1 MRENRRT
8 LLAGPANE
16 GQVRRAQ
23 VGIVAAYIHQLS
35 QRHRDPRAPRLD
47 AEAST
52 GAREGG

>member
-35 QRHRDPRAPRLD
+35 QRHRDPRAPSLD
-47 AEAST
+47 AERST
-52 GAREGG
+52 GPREGG